1 MSLSVFLVPL
11 AIGAAAVSVSSQS
24 EEEVLTTME
33 MDEVYYKLETKIK
46 DEQLLQ
52 ETLQNYGSETEIEN
66 DEVSSQVGDTE
77 ITFIKAANGTYQA
90 YFHESVA
97 LRDAEEFMDNIY
109 EEYTRIV
116 QRKTYDKLI
125 ERAGNEGL
133 VFESEETNEED
144 SIVLTFQVKE

>member
-1 MSLSVFLVPL
+1 
-11 AIGAAAVSVSSQS
+11 
-24 EEEVLTTME
+24 
-33 MDEVYYKLETKIK
+33 
-46 DEQLLQ
+46 EQLLQ